1 MKTNNLNTF
10 KILFIVKGALSI
22 LGIAFGG
29 LYVGMGTLVGNSIP
43 PNAFQ
48 NASADPFGG
57 DPTRIF
63 VIVGGIIM
71 IASVILATINFLAAK
86 FIKERR
92 NYTFVFVAACINV
105 LTGILGILLAVFT
118 LIELSKPHVKGLF
131 EGHEGEGEHGEMLDQ
146 V

>member
-22 LGIAFGG
+22 FGILFGG
-29 LYVGMGTLVGNSIP
+29 LYVGMGTFIGNSIP
-43 PNAFQ
+43 PNSFEQ
-48 NASADPFGG
+48 ASPTPFGN
-57 DPTRIF
+57 DPTQIF
-63 VIVGGIIM
+63 VVVGGIIM
-71 IASVILATINFLAAK
+71 ILSVILATINFLAAK

-92 NYTFVFVAACINV
+92 NYTFIFVAACINV

-131 EGHEGEGEHGEMLDQ
+131 EGYEYEGEEGELLDQ